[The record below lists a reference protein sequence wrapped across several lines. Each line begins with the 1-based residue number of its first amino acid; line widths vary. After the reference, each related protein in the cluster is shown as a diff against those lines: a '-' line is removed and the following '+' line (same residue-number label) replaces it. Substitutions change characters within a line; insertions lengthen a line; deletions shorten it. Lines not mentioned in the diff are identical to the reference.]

1 MILIFQEQDNS
12 FDRKNITTMFDA
24 IDKVE
29 SLTGLYLQVKT
40 EILHVP
46 MQQVVLV
53 QYIEPVQTLM
63 ISVGAKWIHRVRLY
77 KVFLAEKLA
86 FVSVDQSC

>member
-40 EILHVP
+40 ERE
-46 MQQVVLV
+46 VL
-53 QYIEPVQTLM
+53 IFFLT
-63 ISVGAKWIHRVRLY
+63 ISGQAKSFRAHASGII
-77 KVFLAEKLA
+77 
-86 FVSVDQSC
+86 